1 MGRITF
7 DTSNP
12 TGQRKTHKMTF
23 QILSFIILVS
33 ITGLMAGS
41 YFVPQFLEQPSHI
54 VLEREGKFEIRQ
66 YENILLSSVKIS
78 GDQYSALRNGFKPLA
93 GYIGAKEREGIKI
106 SMTAPVIQSS
116 GDVENEWVVS
126 FSMPSKY
133 NKVSLPD
140 PKNDQVYTEEMM
152 QTTAAVLRFS
162 GNANQQLLD
171 KKTALLLKWV
181 ETSGYKIS
189 SKPKYLFYNPP
200 ATPGFLKRNEVML
213 VVNSEKT
220 DD

>member
-7 DTSNP
+7 DISNP
-12 TGQRKTHKMTF
+12 TDQRKTHKMIF

-33 ITGLMAGS
+33 ITGLMAGL

-78 GDQYSALRNGFKPLA
+78 GDQYSALRKGFKPLA

-116 GDVENEWVVS
+116 GNVENEWVVS

-133 NKVSLPD
+133 NKVSLPN
-140 PKNDQVYTEEMM
+140 PKNDQVFTEEMM
-152 QTTAAVLRFS
+152 QTIAAVLRFS

-171 KKTALLLKWV
+171 KRLH
-181 ETSGYKIS
+181 Y
-189 SKPKYLFYNPP
+189 F
-200 ATPGFLKRNEVML
+200 
-213 VVNSEKT
+213 
-220 DD
+220 

>member
-1 MGRITF
+1 MGRITV

-12 TGQRKTHKMTF
+12 TGQRKTRKMTF

-33 ITGLMAGS
+33 ITGLMAGL

-54 VLEREGKFEIRQ
+54 ILEREGKFEIRQ

-93 GYIGAKEREGIKI
+93 GYIGAKEREGTKI

-133 NKVSLPD
+133 NEVSLPD
-140 PKNDQVYTEEMM
+140 PKNDRVYTEEMM

-171 KKTALLLKWV
+171 KKLHYT
-181 ETSGYKIS
+181 ESH
-189 SKPKYLFYNPP
+189 
-200 ATPGFLKRNEVML
+200 
-213 VVNSEKT
+213 
-220 DD
+220 

>member
-7 DTSNP
+7 DISNP
-12 TGQRKTHKMTF
+12 TGQWKTRKMTF

-33 ITGLMAGS
+33 ITGLMAGL

-66 YENILLSSVKIS
+66 YESILLSSVKII

-116 GDVENEWVVS
+116 GNVENEWVVS

-133 NKVSLPD
+133 NKVSLPE

-171 KKTALLLKWV
+171 KKLH
-181 ETSGYKIS
+181 Y
-189 SKPKYLFYNPP
+189 F
-200 ATPGFLKRNEVML
+200 
-213 VVNSEKT
+213 
-220 DD
+220 